1 MNEVVIKPSL
11 REQFLQGWA
20 QCRVIF
26 FSAPCGFG
34 KSTAATALLSN
45 HKTCV
50 FSAEDPEFLH
60 EPVPKNVDAIVI
72 DSLPALKDPEDQQTL
87 CAWIRENPEL
97 HFVILSRGGVIR
109 ACVTAS
115 LKDMYA
121 NDFTFAFLYPFSM
134 QYYRKFGFEAGAP
147 EYRWS
152 VPFTAM
158 KPQDVGGHVEQI
170 FPGGDFTPLLTVYN
184 TFYADHNLSAVRE
197 TYDKGLE
204 KANLWNDKR
213 YVFVWYN
220 NENQPRGLMITHK
233 IEEGGVT
240 YLDCTHTFQSPGGFL
255 ACDAEAFNGLLFFAK
270 SAFSSDYEKLRFTV
284 PSDMHLEQLIGENT
298 RTFCSVFPN
307 GMLRVVNVERVLENC
322 ACRGTGEITL
332 SIEDDIITENNGT
345 WRLHFAPGEQN
356 KVEKTDAVPDLIL
369 NIRAFSALI
378 TGARAAADIPWMPD
392 VRLLRQ
398 APTVPNVFYPKKCSM
413 MDLF

>member
-1 MNEVVIKPSL
+1 MKTRLLRPEENWKSNLTMAVAFEGDYDLEKAKESAARERTEEEKREAARNRCFGTFLDDDETICGVVNS
-11 REQFLQGWA
+11 REYL
-20 QCRVIF
+20 CRFDGGTYKLGGV
-26 FSAPCGFG
+26 GG
-34 KSTAATALLSN
+34 VST
-45 HKTCV
+45 
-50 FSAEDPEFLH
+50 
-60 EPVPKNVDAIVI
+60 
-72 DSLPALKDPEDQQTL
+72 LPQY
-87 CAWIRENPEL
+87 R
-97 HFVILSRGGVIR
+97 RGGVIR
-109 ACVTAS
+109 ACMTAS

-184 TFYADHNLSAVRE
+184 AFYADRNLSAVRE

-213 YVFVWYN
+213 YAFVWYN

-233 IEEGGVT
+233 IEEDGVT

-322 ACRGTGEITL
+322 ACRGTG
-332 SIEDDIITENNGT
+332 
-345 WRLHFAPGEQN
+345 
-356 KVEKTDAVPDLIL
+356 
-369 NIRAFSALI
+369 
-378 TGARAAADIPWMPD
+378 
-392 VRLLRQ
+392 
-398 APTVPNVFYPKKCSM
+398 
-413 MDLF
+413 

>member
-1 MNEVVIKPSL
+1 
-11 REQFLQGWA
+11 
-20 QCRVIF
+20 
-26 FSAPCGFG
+26 
-34 KSTAATALLSN
+34 
-45 HKTCV
+45 
-50 FSAEDPEFLH
+50 
-60 EPVPKNVDAIVI
+60 
-72 DSLPALKDPEDQQTL
+72 
-87 CAWIRENPEL
+87 
-97 HFVILSRGGVIR
+97 
-109 ACVTAS
+109 
-115 LKDMYA
+115 
-121 NDFTFAFLYPFSM
+121 
-134 QYYRKFGFEAGAP
+134 
-147 EYRWS
+147 
-152 VPFTAM
+152 M

-184 TFYADHNLSAVRE
+184 AFYADHNLSAVRE

-332 SIEDDIITENNGT
+332 RIEDDIITENNGT

-356 KVEKTDAVPDLIL
+356 KVGKTDAVPDLIL

-392 VRLLRQ
+392 VLLLRQ
-398 APTVPNVFYPKKCSM
+398 APAVPNVFYPKKCSM

>member
-1 MNEVVIKPSL
+1 MKTRLLRPEENWKSNLTMAVAFEGDYDLEKAKESAARERTEEEKREDARNRCFGTFLDDDETICGVVNS
-11 REQFLQGWA
+11 REYL
-20 QCRVIF
+20 CRFDGGTYKLGGV
-26 FSAPCGFG
+26 GG
-34 KSTAATALLSN
+34 VST
-45 HKTCV
+45 
-50 FSAEDPEFLH
+50 
-60 EPVPKNVDAIVI
+60 
-72 DSLPALKDPEDQQTL
+72 LPQY
-87 CAWIRENPEL
+87 R
-97 HFVILSRGGVIR
+97 RGGVIR
-109 ACVTAS
+109 ACMTAS
-115 LKDMYA
+115 LKDMCA

-170 FPGGDFTPLLTVYN
+170 FPGG
-184 TFYADHNLSAVRE
+184 
-197 TYDKGLE
+197 
-204 KANLWNDKR
+204 
-213 YVFVWYN
+213 
-220 NENQPRGLMITHK
+220 
-233 IEEGGVT
+233 
-240 YLDCTHTFQSPGGFL
+240 FL

-270 SAFSSDYEKLRFTV
+270 SAFSSDYKKLRFTV

-332 SIEDDIITENNGT
+332 RIEDDIITENNGT

-378 TGARAAADIPWMPD
+378 TGARAAADIPWMLD

-398 APTVPNVFYPKKCSM
+398 APAVPNVFYPKKCSM

>member
-1 MNEVVIKPSL
+1 
-11 REQFLQGWA
+11 
-20 QCRVIF
+20 
-26 FSAPCGFG
+26 
-34 KSTAATALLSN
+34 
-45 HKTCV
+45 
-50 FSAEDPEFLH
+50 
-60 EPVPKNVDAIVI
+60 
-72 DSLPALKDPEDQQTL
+72 
-87 CAWIRENPEL
+87 
-97 HFVILSRGGVIR
+97 
-109 ACVTAS
+109 
-115 LKDMYA
+115 
-121 NDFTFAFLYPFSM
+121 
-134 QYYRKFGFEAGAP
+134 
-147 EYRWS
+147 
-152 VPFTAM
+152 
-158 KPQDVGGHVEQI
+158 
-170 FPGGDFTPLLTVYN
+170 
-184 TFYADHNLSAVRE
+184 
-197 TYDKGLE
+197 
-204 KANLWNDKR
+204 
-213 YVFVWYN
+213 
-220 NENQPRGLMITHK
+220 MITHK

-332 SIEDDIITENNGT
+332 RIEDDIITENNGT

-356 KVEKTDAVPDLIL
+356 KVENTDAVPDLIL

-398 APTVPNVFYPKKCSM
+398 APTVPNVFYLKKCSM

>member
-1 MNEVVIKPSL
+1 MKTRLLRPEENWKSNLTMAVAFEGDYDLEKAKESAARERTEEEKREDARNRCFGTFLDDDETICGVVNS
-11 REQFLQGWA
+11 REYL
-20 QCRVIF
+20 CRFDGGTYKLGGV
-26 FSAPCGFG
+26 GG
-34 KSTAATALLSN
+34 VST
-45 HKTCV
+45 
-50 FSAEDPEFLH
+50 
-60 EPVPKNVDAIVI
+60 
-72 DSLPALKDPEDQQTL
+72 LPQY
-87 CAWIRENPEL
+87 R
-97 HFVILSRGGVIR
+97 RGGVIR
-109 ACVTAS
+109 ACMTAS

-158 KPQDVGGHVEQI
+158 KPQDVGGHVKQI

-184 TFYADHNLSAVRE
+184 AFYADHNLSAVRE

-233 IEEGGVT
+233 IEEDGVT

-284 PSDMHLEQLIGENT
+284 PSDKHLEQLIGENT

-332 SIEDDIITENNGT
+332 RIEDDIITENNGT
-345 WRLHFAPGEQN
+345 WRLRFAPGEQN

-398 APTVPNVFYPKKCSM
+398 APAVPNIFYPKKCSM

>member
-1 MNEVVIKPSL
+1 M
-11 REQFLQGWA
+11 
-20 QCRVIF
+20 
-26 FSAPCGFG
+26 
-34 KSTAATALLSN
+34 
-45 HKTCV
+45 
-50 FSAEDPEFLH
+50 
-60 EPVPKNVDAIVI
+60 
-72 DSLPALKDPEDQQTL
+72 
-87 CAWIRENPEL
+87 
-97 HFVILSRGGVIR
+97 
-109 ACVTAS
+109 TAS

-184 TFYADHNLSAVRE
+184 AFYADHNLSAVRE

-233 IEEGGVT
+233 IEEDGVT
-240 YLDCTHTFQSPGGFL
+240 YLDCTHTFLSPGGFL

-332 SIEDDIITENNGT
+332 RIEDDIITENNGT

-398 APTVPNVFYPKKCSM
+398 APAVPNVFYPKKCSM

>member
-1 MNEVVIKPSL
+1 MKTRLLRPEENWKSNLTMAVAFEGDYDLEKAKESAARERTEEEKREDARNRCFGTFLDDDETICGVVNS
-11 REQFLQGWA
+11 REYL
-20 QCRVIF
+20 CRF
-26 FSAPCGFG
+26 DGG
-34 KSTAATALLSN
+34 TYKL
-45 HKTCV
+45 
-50 FSAEDPEFLH
+50 
-60 EPVPKNVDAIVI
+60 
-72 DSLPALKDPEDQQTL
+72 
-87 CAWIRENPEL
+87 
-97 HFVILSRGGVIR
+97 GGVGG
-109 ACVTAS
+109 VST
-115 LKDMYA
+115 L
-121 NDFTFAFLYPFSM
+121 P
-134 QYYRKFGFEAGAP
+134 QYR
-147 EYRWS
+147 R
-152 VPFTAM
+152 
-158 KPQDVGGHVEQI
+158 
-170 FPGGDFTPLLTVYN
+170 GGDFTPLLTVYN
-184 TFYADHNLSAVRE
+184 AFYADHNLSAVRE

-332 SIEDDIITENNGT
+332 RIEDDIITENNGT

-356 KVEKTDAVPDLIL
+356 KVENTDAVPDLIL

-398 APTVPNVFYPKKCSM
+398 APTVPNVFYLKKCSM

>member
-1 MNEVVIKPSL
+1 MKTRLLRPEENWKSNLTMAVAFEGDYDLEKAKESAARERAEEEKREDARNRCFGTFLDDDETICGVVNS
-11 REQFLQGWA
+11 REYL
-20 QCRVIF
+20 CRFDGGTYKLGGV
-26 FSAPCGFG
+26 GG
-34 KSTAATALLSN
+34 VST
-45 HKTCV
+45 
-50 FSAEDPEFLH
+50 
-60 EPVPKNVDAIVI
+60 
-72 DSLPALKDPEDQQTL
+72 LPQY
-87 CAWIRENPEL
+87 R
-97 HFVILSRGGVIR
+97 RGGVIR
-109 ACVTAS
+109 ACMTAS

-134 QYYRKFGFEAGAP
+134 QYYRKFGFEPGAP

-184 TFYADHNLSAVRE
+184 AFYADHNLSAVRE

-270 SAFSSDYEKLRFTV
+270 SAFSSDYKKLRFTV

-307 GMLRVVNVERVLENC
+307 GMLRVVNVERV
-322 ACRGTGEITL
+322 
-332 SIEDDIITENNGT
+332 
-345 WRLHFAPGEQN
+345 
-356 KVEKTDAVPDLIL
+356 
-369 NIRAFSALI
+369 
-378 TGARAAADIPWMPD
+378 
-392 VRLLRQ
+392 
-398 APTVPNVFYPKKCSM
+398 
-413 MDLF
+413 

>member
-1 MNEVVIKPSL
+1 MKTRLLRPEENWKSNLTMAVAFEGDYDLEKAKESAARERAEEEKREDARNRCFGTVLDDDETICGVVNS
-11 REQFLQGWA
+11 REYL
-20 QCRVIF
+20 CRFDGGTYKLGGV
-26 FSAPCGFG
+26 GG
-34 KSTAATALLSN
+34 VST
-45 HKTCV
+45 
-50 FSAEDPEFLH
+50 
-60 EPVPKNVDAIVI
+60 
-72 DSLPALKDPEDQQTL
+72 LPQY
-87 CAWIRENPEL
+87 R
-97 HFVILSRGGVIR
+97 RGGVIR
-109 ACVTAS
+109 ACMTAS

-134 QYYRKFGFEAGAP
+134 QYYRKFGFEPGAP

-184 TFYADHNLSAVRE
+184 AFYADHNLSAVRE

-213 YVFVWYN
+213 YIFVWYN

-233 IEEGGVT
+233 IEEDGVT

-270 SAFSSDYEKLRFTV
+270 SAFSSDYKKLRFTV

-322 ACRGTGEITL
+322 ACRGTGRSPSVSKTISSRKITAHGACTL
-332 SIEDDIITENNGT
+332 PPASKIKSKKPTLYRT
-345 WRLHFAPGEQN
+345 SSSTSAPFLPSSPAPAPPPISPGCL
-356 KVEKTDAVPDLIL
+356 T
-369 NIRAFSALI
+369 SASSAKLPPSP
-378 TGARAAADIPWMPD
+378 TSSTPKS
-392 VRLLRQ
+392 
-398 APTVPNVFYPKKCSM
+398 AP
-413 MDLF
+413 

>member
-1 MNEVVIKPSL
+1 MKTRLLRPEENWKSNLTMAVAFEGDYDLEKAKESAARERTEEEKREDARNRCFGTFLDDDETICGVVNS
-11 REQFLQGWA
+11 REYLCHFDGGTYKLGG
-20 QCRVIF
+20 V
-26 FSAPCGFG
+26 GG
-34 KSTAATALLSN
+34 VST
-45 HKTCV
+45 
-50 FSAEDPEFLH
+50 
-60 EPVPKNVDAIVI
+60 
-72 DSLPALKDPEDQQTL
+72 LPQY
-87 CAWIRENPEL
+87 R
-97 HFVILSRGGVIR
+97 RGGVIR
-109 ACVTAS
+109 ACMTAS

-184 TFYADHNLSAVRE
+184 AFYADHNLSAVRE

-233 IEEGGVT
+233 IEEDGVT

-255 ACDAEAFNGLLFFAK
+255 ACDVEAFNGLLFFAK
-270 SAFSSDYEKLRFTV
+270 SAFSSDYEKLRFIV

-332 SIEDDIITENNGT
+332 RIEDDIITENNDT
-345 WRLHFAPGEQN
+345 WRLHFALGEQN

-398 APTVPNVFYPKKCSM
+398 APAVPNVFYPKKCSM